1 MDYFTYLRSM
11 DYQTPGITM
20 NNNYKYMNMNIPNI
34 DMERAFPWPLTFQS
48 KSTQYNLNQL
58 INEVKNSVGNEKDDE
73 IMYSAMAK
81 MAPNDEQRDIIND
94 IKGNEMI
101 HNKIFRKIFTELTG
115 VVLPENTMDTATT
128 ATMNKSY
135 PDMLKEAFSG
145 ELKAIERYR
154 ELLAYAPNMEIYSM
168 IMYVMTDEIRHALKY
183 NYLMMMNK

>member
-1 MDYFTYLRSM
+1 MDYFTYLRGM
-11 DYQTPGITM
+11 DYQMANPTM
-20 NNNYKYMNMNIPNI
+20 NNQYMGMPSM
-34 DMERAFPWPLTFQS
+34 DMGSALPWPLTFQS

-58 INEVKNSVGNEKDDE
+58 ITGVKNSVGNEKDDE

-81 MAPNDEQRDIIND
+81 MAPNDEQREIING
-94 IKGNEMI
+94 IKENEMV

-115 VVLPENTMDTATT
+115 VVLPENTMDTTMATNN
-128 ATMNKSY
+128 MNKTY
-135 PDMLKEAFSG
+135 PEMLKEAFNG